1 MSRSVERVFKNS
13 KALQYDH
20 WEYSEQQ
27 QDETPQ
33 LLDDSRAQWQKYVV
47 MTSSINK
54 LGFSMSEI
62 FHKSCKCSIRAVITH
77 QQAGSWRCSRKN

>member
-27 QDETPQ
+27 QDETAQ
-33 LLDDSRAQWQKYVV
+33 LLDDSRAQWQKICCHDKFY
-47 MTSSINK
+47 
-54 LGFSMSEI
+54 
-62 FHKSCKCSIRAVITH
+62 
-77 QQAGSWRCSRKN
+77 QQVGLQHEQDFP